1 MEKNVALTG
10 MMGVGKTTIGKRL
23 AKKLNYNFVDIDKII
38 EKKEGQSISSIFKSK
53 GENYFR
59 KLERDLTIIEL
70 KKINTVISL
79 GGGAFLNGS
88 IRKHVKKNSVSFW
101 IDVPIGTILKRLK
114 KSKNRPLLNKE
125 NSDGVIKKIYFA
137 RKKFYN
143 QATYRIKCKALTL
156 KQIIEKILNFYEKS
170 RD

>member
-1 MEKNVALTG
+1 VEKNVALTG

-156 KQIIEKILNFYEKS
+156 KQIIEKILNLYE
-170 RD
+170 

>member
-88 IRKHVKKNSVSFW
+88 IRKYVKKHSVSFW

-114 KSKNRPLLNKE
+114 KSKNRPLLNKD

-143 QATYRIKCKALTL
+143 QATYRIRCKALTL
-156 KQIIEKILNFYEKS
+156 KQIIEKILSLYEK
-170 RD
+170 

>member
-156 KQIIEKILNFYEKS
+156 KQIIEKILNLYE
-170 RD
+170 